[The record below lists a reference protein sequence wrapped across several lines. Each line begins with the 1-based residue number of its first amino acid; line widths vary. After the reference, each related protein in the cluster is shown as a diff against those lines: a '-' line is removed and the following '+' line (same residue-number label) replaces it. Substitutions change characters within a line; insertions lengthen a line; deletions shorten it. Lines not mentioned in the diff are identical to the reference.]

1 MSRELQL
8 PWPILEALTLTSDFC
23 SCSFCLYIARCYHL
37 DLLVWRGRTVRRTDE
52 KNGFVSKRYLILRTK
67 SALNLLKSEIGLSE
81 SIALRYLSGPTRNHN
96 HNHCWGG
103 YILDPIPSTSHH
115 VRGEEVYYARM
126 HNNEKAILSLEMRR
140 SSPEREGYA
149 NLPSG
154 LGCKTLHST
163 AQILY
168 RLIFNRL
175 PVPSSARNK

>member
-1 MSRELQL
+1 MV
-8 PWPILEALTLTSDFC
+8 P
-23 SCSFCLYIARCYHL
+23 
-37 DLLVWRGRTVRRTDE
+37 GRTVQRTDK
-52 KNGFVSKRYLILRTK
+52 KNGFVSKRHHLILRIK
-67 SALNLLKSEIGLSE
+67 SALNLLKSESKIGLSE
-81 SIALRYLSGPTRNHN
+81 SIPFLRLLSGPTRNHN
-96 HNHCWGG
+96 HNHCWGE
-103 YILDPIPSTSHH
+103 YILDPIPSMSHH

-126 HNNEKAILSLEMRR
+126 HNNEKAISSLEMRR

-149 NLPSG
+149 ILPSG